1 MKQKTTKK
9 RILFSVASVMR
20 KRATIDDKIIVLLL
34 IALFKYVMKYKTKEF
49 IRFLNSC
56 LFCRFVKKYTV
67 SYLSVSSSI
76 CVQLYRCHDEL
87 KQIQLEKKTAK
98 KTITT
103 ESN

>member
-34 IALFKYVMKYKTKEF
+34 IALFKYVMKYKKKEF
-49 IRFLNSC
+49 IRFLNRG

-67 SYLSVSSSI
+67 SYLSVSWVVYLTVCNCIDATMS
-76 CVQLYRCHDEL
+76 
-87 KQIQLEKKTAK
+87 
-98 KTITT
+98 
-103 ESN
+103 

>member
-67 SYLSVSSSI
+67 SYLSVSWVVYLTVCNCIDATMS
-76 CVQLYRCHDEL
+76 
-87 KQIQLEKKTAK
+87 
-98 KTITT
+98 
-103 ESN
+103 

>member
-56 LFCRFVKKYTV
+56 LFCRFVEKYTV
-67 SYLSVSSSI
+67 SYLSVSWIVYLTVCNCIDATMS
-76 CVQLYRCHDEL
+76 
-87 KQIQLEKKTAK
+87 
-98 KTITT
+98 
-103 ESN
+103 